1 MIIDKILMIDKTF
14 LNFLIIILGVS
25 YVIFLAF
32 PFSISF
38 FYKKVFKR
46 RVYPFLFIVS
56 AALFSISLF
65 IFSYDFFSLIG
76 SGFFAAAGIVL
87 AAASIRL
94 YIVMTGGH

>member
-1 MIIDKILMIDKTF
+1 MIDKTF
-14 LNFLIIILGVS
+14 VNFLIIILGVS
-25 YVIFLAF
+25 YVILLVF
-32 PFSISF
+32 PFSICF

-56 AALFSISLF
+56 AALFGISLF
-65 IFSYDFFSLIG
+65 IFSYDFFSYTG
-76 SGFFAAAGIVL
+76 SGFFAAGGIIL